1 MKRILFP
8 ILGIVFVIITVVQ
21 VKAMR
26 SSRVAEPPHRAAGAS
41 KLSAEG
47 RVVAYP
53 GFEVTVGSDVA
64 GTIERVPVKERDSV
78 RKGDV
83 LAVIRAD
90 DTRAALAEA
99 KAKVGEADAD
109 IRLYELE
116 SERWHRLFAQ
126 DVGSKQA
133 WEKSERD
140 LDAARAR
147 RASSQAEVHRLEA
160 TLAKTVIT
168 SPIDGAV
175 ITRSVDPGQAI
186 GSNAAIATV
195 ADLGKTRIE
204 AEVDE
209 FDAGRVAP
217 GSAAVVTAEGYDQ
230 RWRAH
235 VEEVPD
241 AVVYRRLKPQDTS
254 KPTDTRV
261 LLVKIALDEAT
272 PLKLGQRVE
281 VSVATSSSPRR

>member
-1 MKRILFP
+1 MKRIA
-8 ILGIVFVIITVVQ
+8 VFVVIGIAIVAFTVLQ
-21 VKAMR
+21 VKAR
-26 SSRVAEPPHRAAGAS
+26 GGQAIVPVRTDKIVRPPQ
-41 KLSAEG
+41 LSAEG

-53 GFEVTVGSDVA
+53 GFEVIVGSDIA
-64 GTIERVPVKERDSV
+64 GTIERVAVEEKDSV

-109 IRLYELE
+109 IQLYQQEVQ
-116 SERWHRLFAQ
+116 RWKELFAKN
-126 DVGSKQA
+126 VGTKQA

-147 RASSQAEVHRLEA
+147 RATGVAEVRRLEA
-160 TLAKTVIT
+160 VLEKTIIK

-175 ITRSVDPGQAI
+175 ITRSVHPGEAI
-186 GSNAAIATV
+186 SSGAAIATI
-195 ADLGKTRIE
+195 ADLRKTRIE
-204 AEVDE
+204 AQVDE
-209 FDAGRVAP
+209 FDAGRVAL
-217 GSAAVVTAEGYDQ
+217 GSQAVVSAEGFDQ
-230 RWRAH
+230 RWKAH
-235 VEEVPD
+235 VEEIPD
-241 AVVYRRLKPQDTS
+241 AVVVRTLKPNDTT

-261 LLVKIALDEAT
+261 LLVKLALDERT

-281 VSVATSSSPRR
+281 VTVGR